1 MRAYII
7 YLFVCVFD
15 VELDVE
21 AVKVKREENTG
32 RGKHIFLVEVFS

>member
-1 MRAYII
+1 RAYII

-21 AVKVKREENTG
+21 AVKVKTERKTQEEENT
-32 RGKHIFLVEVFS
+32 FF